1 MRPPC
6 WPDGQS
12 CPNWCAA
19 ERYERLVHNRHE
31 LPAPWQGWRFA
42 GRDLVS
48 PDGDRISPER
58 LKGLAWRVSMEARR
72 DSARQRNA
80 NRKASASGLVTVL
93 RVRNSDWHAERF
105 GCSAG

>member
-6 WPDGQS
+6 WPEGQP

-19 ERYERLVHNRHE
+19 ERYDRVVHNKHQ
-31 LPAPWQGWRFA
+31 LPAPWNGWRFA

-58 LKGLAWRVSMEARR
+58 LKGLAWRASAEARR
-72 DSARQRNA
+72 DAARSRNA
-80 NRKASASGLVTVL
+80 ARKAVGSGLVTVL
-93 RVRNSDWHAERF
+93 RVRNSDWCAERF
-105 GCSAG
+105 GRSAG